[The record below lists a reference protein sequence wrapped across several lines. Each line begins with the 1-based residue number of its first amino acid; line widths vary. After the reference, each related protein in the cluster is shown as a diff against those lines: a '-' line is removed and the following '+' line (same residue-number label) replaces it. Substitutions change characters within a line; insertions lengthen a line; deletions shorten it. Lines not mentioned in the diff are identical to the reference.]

1 MPSAFMRKRPSSTF
15 ALIVA
20 SLSGTMDIAF
30 AEDTPV
36 LPAIRVS
43 AETVPP
49 QAGARLKLS
58 NDATALPSAVSVVT
72 SEELESINVG
82 RDIAA
87 IYRRVP
93 GVVANNIDQGDTGV
107 GFRMR
112 GFSTQGTHGADTAVY
127 VDGVPQNMPSSQSGA
142 GHGPVFLE
150 WLTPEMIGRIAVIKG
165 PISSLH
171 GDQNRAGAV
180 DIMTAKGGDLPS
192 SVGITLESYNGKR
205 ANLILSNRLSD
216 VESLFI
222 ADLYRADGYRHA
234 TRSERDSFFWKLS
247 TRHQGT
253 DYALR
258 LSRYQSDFEAAGY
271 LLYSDLKAGLD
282 PRSTQFNDPGY
293 GSAERTSLVF
303 NAAPAGGQ
311 EGIHSSAYIEQFER
325 TRAMASGST
334 THNVTTDDRTIIG
347 GRLFNSLVLGEN
359 ALLTLGGEL
368 RRDNGDA
375 FRRRYSNGQATGNY
389 LNNYDMDLL
398 TYGIFTQGQYRPWRT
413 LKLLGGLRHDWF
425 DYDIKNLKLP
435 AASTTYRGS
444 VTTPKV
450 GVVWSATEAL
460 ELFANAAE
468 GFRSPYAEQISPAG
482 SLGPLGSP
490 GGKLNT
496 DIGASKVRS
505 YDVGFTASPH
515 SGWTLSGT
523 AYQIANQDEIVMISA
538 DTYASVGETTRRGF
552 EMETRMTLTSALSAY
567 ANYAR
572 ITEARIRNPLPNTGA
587 LLSVPGHQVKA
598 GVEHRKN
605 LLGGRLTL
613 NADVYA
619 FSDVPYYQGTPQT
632 RVADMPA
639 YVRYDFRVRFESGPY
654 QVATYLVFQPNAYA
668 SDAAYGTNAGLMV
681 SPMPR
686 TLIGTSL
693 RYAF

>member
-1 MPSAFMRKRPSSTF
+1 MPATFLRTPPSPTVL
-15 ALIVA
+15 LIA
-20 SLSGTMDIAF
+20 AALSGATDLAV
-30 AEDTPV
+30 ADDTPV
-36 LPAIRVS
+36 LPTVRVS
-43 AETVPP
+43 PETALPR
-49 QAGARLKLS
+49 AGARLKLR
-58 NDATALPSAVSVVT
+58 NDSTALPSAVSVVT
-72 SEELESINVG
+72 ADELESINVG

-112 GFSTQGTHGADTAVY
+112 GFTTQGSHGADTAVY

-150 WLTPEMIGRIAVIKG
+150 WLTPEMIERIEVIKG

-180 DIMTAKGGDLPS
+180 DITTAKGGDQPS

-205 ANLILSNRLSD
+205 ANLVLSNTLESVD
-216 VESLFI
+216 SLFI

-234 TRSERDSFFWKLS
+234 SRTERDSFFWKLS

-258 LSRYQSDFEAAGY
+258 LSHYRSDFEAAGY

-282 PRSTQFNDPGY
+282 PRSTQFDNPGY

-303 NAAPAGGQ
+303 NAAPAQGPD
-311 EGIHSSAYIEQFER
+311 GIHGSGYIEQFER
-325 TRAMASGST
+325 TRAIAASNT
-334 THNVTTDDRTIIG
+334 AHNVTTDDRVIMG
-347 GRLFNSLVLGEN
+347 GRLFNSLTLAQN
-359 ALLTLGGEL
+359 TLLTFGGEL

-375 FRRRYSNGQATGNY
+375 FRQRYSSGQATASY

-398 TYGIFTQGQYRPWRT
+398 TYGLFAQGQYRPWPT
-413 LKLLGGLRHDWF
+413 FKLLGGLRHDWF
-425 DYDIKNLKLP
+425 DYDIRNRKLP
-435 AASTTYRGS
+435 GASTSYQGS
-444 VTTPKV
+444 VTTPKL
-450 GVVWSATEAL
+450 GVVWHATEAL

-482 SLGPLGSP
+482 TLGPLGSP

-496 DIGASKVRS
+496 DISASKVRS
-505 YDVGFTASPH
+505 YDLGFTASPRP
-515 SGWTLSGT
+515 GWTLSGT
-523 AYQIANQDEIVMISA
+523 AYQITNQDEIVMISA

-552 EMETRMTLTSALSAY
+552 EVETRMTLTSALSAY

-598 GVEHRKN
+598 GVEHRN
-605 LLGGRLTL
+605 TLLGGRLTV

-619 FSDVPYYQGTPQT
+619 FSDVPFYQGTPQT
-632 RVADMPA
+632 HVADMPA
-639 YVRYDFRVRFESGPY
+639 YVRYDLRARFESGPY

-668 SDAAYGTNAGLMV
+668 SDAAYGASAGLMV